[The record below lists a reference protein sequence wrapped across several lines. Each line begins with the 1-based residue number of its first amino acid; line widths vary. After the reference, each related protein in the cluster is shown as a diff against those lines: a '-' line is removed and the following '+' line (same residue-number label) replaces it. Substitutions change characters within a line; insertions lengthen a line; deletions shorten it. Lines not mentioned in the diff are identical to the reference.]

1 LAEWLRRRPATS
13 VRTLADM
20 SSEGTSLY
28 LVVYLTD
35 LGREHLGLVLDVL
48 YAYVADLQH
57 QGVDAKLYSTISD
70 INRLE
75 WDWSAPNGPGD
86 TVEDFAERMTRLL
99 PGHLLTGDSLVLRK
113 SPDLVGHVLS
123 NLRRIT

>member
-1 LAEWLRRRPATS
+1 MAEWLRRRPATS

-28 LVVYLTD
+28 LIVYLTD
-35 LGREHLGLVLDVL
+35 RGRAHLGLVLDVL

-75 WDWSAPNGPGD
+75 WDWSALYGPGD
-86 TVEDFAERMTRLL
+86 TVEDFTERMTRL
-99 PGHLLTGDSLVLRK
+99 PSWHLHTDDSLVLRK